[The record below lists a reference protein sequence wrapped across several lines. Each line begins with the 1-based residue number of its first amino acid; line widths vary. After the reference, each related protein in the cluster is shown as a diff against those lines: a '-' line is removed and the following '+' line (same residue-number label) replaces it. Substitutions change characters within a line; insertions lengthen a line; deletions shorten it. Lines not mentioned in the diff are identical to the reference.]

1 MELDDKIQPL
11 QEQVPKIALDMKST
25 VEENLTVW
33 FMDEE
38 GESRNKALKT
48 FMMEKFEELE
58 GSSKKKLAPFE
69 KRLAA
74 VDEQLEERHI
84 AMNSQINQV
93 K

>member
-1 MELDDKIQPL
+1 M
-11 QEQVPKIALDMKST
+11 
-25 VEENLTVW
+25 
-33 FMDEE
+33 MD
-38 GESRNKALKT
+38 
-48 FMMEKFEELE
+48 KFEELDD
-58 GSSKKKLAPFE
+58 SSKKKLAPFE